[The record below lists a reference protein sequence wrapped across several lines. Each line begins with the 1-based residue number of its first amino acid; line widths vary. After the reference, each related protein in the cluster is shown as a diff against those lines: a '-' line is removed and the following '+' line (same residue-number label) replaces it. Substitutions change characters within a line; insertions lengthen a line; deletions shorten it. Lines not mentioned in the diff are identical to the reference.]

1 MRRRPP
7 RSNSTDTLLTYTT
20 RFRSEAPAQGRVDAV
35 GADEQGARNLAAR
48 RFALLVDKGSDDVAA
63 LLAPV
68 RQVPAGVDSV
78 GADALAHRLQQQHLQ
93 LAAVDRELWP
103 AVAGGLAAR
112 FRPDELA
119 ALGVVGE
126 LGRAHAEAVE
136 LPQQAELVELAHR
149 MRQQV
154 DADAE
159 RLQRRRGLEDLDRPA
174 RLVQRERDRQSKRL
188 NSSH

>member
-48 RFALLVDKGSDDVAA
+48 RVALLVDKGSDDVAA

-93 LAAVDRELWP
+93 LAAVDRELW
-103 AVAGGLAAR
+103 R
-112 FRPDELA
+112 SEERR
-119 ALGVVGE
+119 VGKE
-126 LGRAHAEAVE
+126 CVSTGRSRWS
-136 LPQQAELVELAHR
+136 Q
-149 MRQQV
+149 
-154 DADAE
+154 
-159 RLQRRRGLEDLDRPA
+159 
-174 RLVQRERDRQSKRL
+174 
-188 NSSH
+188 